1 MNDTEISIPLNA
13 RSLHFRWQ
21 RGTHDISFDSN
32 VLTYKHTCFGHS
44 STTKTALDRLMDEF
58 VVDTPTDYRLQY
70 YARRLRYAIVLAPIV
85 YFSEIP
91 RFVPYLAPA
100 LLAYA
105 GIMLYRGFPFS
116 WPRQQTRVI
125 TNYSEPIVSIPH
137 LRKIDGTRQRF
148 EEQLSAA
155 IKSAKA
161 REIE

>member
-1 MNDTEISIPLNA
+1 VNDTEISLPLNA

-21 RGTHDISFDSN
+21 RGTHDISFDSH
-32 VLTYKHTCFGHS
+32 VLTYKHTRFGHS

-58 VVDTPTDYRLQY
+58 VVDTPTDSRLQY
-70 YARRLRYAIVLAPIV
+70 YARRLRYSLALAAIVH
-85 YFSEIP
+85 FSEIP

-105 GIMLYRGFPFS
+105 VIMLFRGLPFS

-125 TNYSEPIVSIPH
+125 TSYSEPIVSIPH
-137 LRKIDGTRQRF
+137 LPKIDGTRQRF
-148 EEQLSAA
+148 EEQLSTA

-161 REIE
+161 TELE